1 MVTTKKKI
9 PVGKKRG
16 QGRKKIKIDWK
27 AADNLLKAGCPGTE
41 VAAHFGIAPVS
52 LYRRCKEDH
61 KVVFD
66 VYCQQKREAG
76 KAMLRVK
83 QFQTAI
89 EGNPTMQ
96 IFLGKQN
103 LGQTEKSELTGKD
116 GKDLMSPFA
125 ELMKQASQSND

>member
-1 MVTTKKKI
+1 
-9 PVGKKRG
+9 
-16 QGRKKIKIDWK
+16 
-27 AADNLLKAGCPGTE
+27 
-41 VAAHFGIAPVS
+41 

-76 KAMLRVK
+76 KAMLRVR